1 MEILT
6 LARNLFLIRKD
17 DTESSTIFPKASA
30 LFESAVYHTKGYSI
44 VMRTINESGLTLP
57 QSQGRRMGANAS
69 PTCPR
74 PPFRQRLI

>member
-30 LFESAVYHTKGYSI
+30 LFESAVSI
-44 VMRTINESGLTLP
+44 TPRVTLL
-57 QSQGRRMGANAS
+57 R
-69 PTCPR
+69 
-74 PPFRQRLI
+74 